1 MQLLFVKFL
10 YSRKF
15 LGKVPCTLYPV
26 DNFGGG
32 IMFTYEH
39 GETEQYNFEKWRWMN
54 RTEREEL
61 GVAPLSEEEARWV
74 FNQLKESGWLT
85 TSKSEDDQRK
95 LVSS

>member
-15 LGKVPCTLYPV
+15 LGQVPCTLYPV

-39 GETEQYNFEKWRWMN
+39 GETEQHNFEKWRWMN
-54 RTEREEL
+54 RTAREEL

-85 TSKSEDDQRK
+85 TSQSEDDPRK

>member
-1 MQLLFVKFL
+1 
-10 YSRKF
+10 
-15 LGKVPCTLYPV
+15 
-26 DNFGGG
+26 
-32 IMFTYEH
+32 MFTYEH

-74 FNQLKESGWLT
+74 FNQLKDTGWLE
-85 TSKSEDDQRK
+85 KKQDEADQEK

>member
-74 FNQLKESGWLT
+74 FNQLKESGGLT
-85 TSKSEDDQRK
+85 TSQSEDDPRK

>member
-85 TSKSEDDQRK
+85 TSQREDDPRK
-95 LVSS
+95 LVNS